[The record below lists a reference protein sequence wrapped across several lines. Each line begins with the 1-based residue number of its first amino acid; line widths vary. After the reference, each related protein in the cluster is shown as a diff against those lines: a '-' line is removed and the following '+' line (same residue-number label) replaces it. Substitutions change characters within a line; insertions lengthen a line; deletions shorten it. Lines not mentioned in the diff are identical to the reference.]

1 MTLPPFPPRTF
12 TSVLCQP
19 NMLALILVLFG
30 ATHVEMATAQRPSF
44 PPPEQGPRSE
54 RMEAL
59 RIAFMTEELALT
71 PEESATFWPM
81 QHAFDAKLEALR
93 ESLKSH
99 MDATMTGE
107 VDERAAREAVAAMT
121 ELRKSMVDLEA
132 AHLLDVMDL
141 LGPKRA
147 LRMPMLQRE
156 MAQRIREA
164 MQRGGANR
172 PATDRDPGRR
182 PPHGPRR

>member
-12 TSVLCQP
+12 PSVLCQP

-99 MDATMTGE
+99 MDATMTIR
-107 VDERAAREAVAAMT
+107 VRQARLSRVKI
-121 ELRKSMVDLEA
+121 RK
-132 AHLLDVMDL
+132 
-141 LGPKRA
+141 
-147 LRMPMLQRE
+147 
-156 MAQRIREA
+156 
-164 MQRGGANR
+164 
-172 PATDRDPGRR
+172 
-182 PPHGPRR
+182 

>member
-1 MTLPPFPPRTF
+1 MTLPPFLPRTF
-12 TSVLCQP
+12 ASAFCTRNV
-19 NMLALILVLFG
+19 LALVLVVVG
-30 ATHVEMATAQRPSF
+30 ATHVEMASAQRPSLA
-44 PPPEQGPRSE
+44 PPEQGPRSE

-71 PEESATFWPM
+71 PEESAVFWPM

-93 ESLKSH
+93 EALKSQ
-99 MDATMTGE
+99 MDATATGE

-121 ELRKSMVDLEA
+121 ELRKSMVDLES

-141 LGPKRA
+141 LGPDRA

-172 PATDRDPGRR
+172 PAHDRDPGRR